1 MQRIRSIERAGMRRP
16 RKPCRLEGRSAR
28 SNAVPPE
35 TIGVARDI
43 FLPRI
48 VSRIDVVNSSRTD
61 ELNLKNRL
69 FVAGPSVVRMF
80 CRIHPQR
87 SGFQQFALFLE
98 LLTCARSDSTADYR
112 YDFGIRMSVRGHLEV
127 GGELDA

>member
-1 MQRIRSIERAGMRRP
+1 MQRITSVERAGMRRP
-16 RKPCRLEGRSAR
+16 RQPCRLEGRLGAQQHS
-28 SNAVPPE
+28 SSEP
-35 TIGVARDI
+35 IGLARDL

-48 VSRIDVVNSSRTD
+48 VSRVDVVNSSRTD

-69 FVAGPSVVRMF
+69 FIAGPSVVRMF
-80 CRIHPQR
+80 CRINPQR

-112 YDFGIRMSVRGHLEV
+112 YDF
-127 GGELDA
+127 